1 MNWLFTDTVL
11 QRGRLFFSPREGA
24 VKDFRQL
31 KVWHKAHQLTL
42 EIYRATATFP
52 REEAYGLT
60 SQIRRASASMGA
72 NLAEGCGRSGDIELA
87 RFCSIARGSASE
99 LEYHLL
105 LARDLQFLQPS
116 DHEKL
121 AAEVIEIKRMLT
133 ALIQKLTAES

>member
-1 MNWLFTDTVL
+1 MKN
-11 QRGRLFFSPREGA
+11 
-24 VKDFRQL
+24 FRQL
-31 KVWHKAHQLTL
+31 KVWDKAHQLTL

-60 SQIRRASASMGA
+60 SQIRRASASIGA
-72 NLAEGCGRSGDIELA
+72 NLAEGCGRSGDVELA

-105 LARDLQFLQPS
+105 LARDLQFLPS
-116 DHEKL
+116 SHHESL

-133 ALIQKLTAES
+133 ALIQKLTADSLRRSRAGESLYFH